1 MEEEASA
8 MSGLRRP
15 NNGLQIV
22 FGGFDSKDTLHRPII
37 EWYAINIEVPDPE
50 EAETY
55 PSSEKLSTNKLIPFF
70 AGELNKSSF
79 FEAIGPHLYCVGTVD
94 VYDPNSV
101 NDRFLLLHQSIILIK
116 GLHLMMAIMIVVLKL
131 HSTHTMSLLFVGQH
145 LSLLCASYVVGQI
158 GSL

>member
-55 PSSEKLSTNKLIPFF
+55 PSSEKLSTNKLIPFLQ
-70 AGELNKSSF
+70 ESSTKAVF
-79 FEAIGPHLYCVGTVD
+79 
-94 VYDPNSV
+94 
-101 NDRFLLLHQSIILIK
+101 
-116 GLHLMMAIMIVVLKL
+116 LKL
-131 HSTHTMSLLFVGQH
+131 
-145 LSLLCASYVVGQI
+145 
-158 GSL
+158 